1 MNFSWRLVMAPLE
14 IIDYVAVHEL
24 IHLEE
29 MNHSRR
35 FWDKV
40 RAVLPDYK
48 NRRAGLKDNQWFHS
62 LD

>member
-1 MNFSWRLVMAPLE
+1 MAPLE

-48 NRRAGLKDNQWFHS
+48 NRRALLKDNQWFNS